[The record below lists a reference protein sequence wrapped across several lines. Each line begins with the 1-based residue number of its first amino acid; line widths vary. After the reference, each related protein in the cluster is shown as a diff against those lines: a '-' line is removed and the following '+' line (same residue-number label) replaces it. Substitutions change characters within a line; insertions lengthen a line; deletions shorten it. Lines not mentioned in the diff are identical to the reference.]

1 PKRVIFSLTQFVSD
15 SFNYCERWFKTFGFF
30 SLRSR
35 HTILLYWLDKGN
47 NMNELDEYCDDIEI
61 NFSQPELQRLGWD
74 DKEWMVELAVFVWLM
89 LLIVG
94 LSLIKN

>member
-1 PKRVIFSLTQFVSD
+1 
-15 SFNYCERWFKTFGFF
+15 
-30 SLRSR
+30 
-35 HTILLYWLDKGN
+35 
-47 NMNELDEYCDDIEI
+47 MNELDEYCDDIEI

-74 DKEWMVELAVFVWLM
+74 DKEWMVELAVFVWLV